1 MSAVALVPVVI
12 TVVVLVCV
20 VTATTVTV
28 RRDRR
33 RNAVF
38 AVRWA
43 ETMRRRQALSVPRLP
58 VPMPPP
64 PLLLVARPVEAP
76 KRDAA

>member
-1 MSAVALVPVVI
+1 MSAAVLVPVLV

-43 ETMRRRQALSVPRLP
+43 ETLRRRHAVTVPRLP
-58 VPMPPP
+58 VLLPP
-64 PLLLVARPVEAP
+64 PLLLAAKPVEAP